1 MVIDDTITDYDEI
14 SIQLQIE
21 VVNLRGMF
29 CLTQRS
35 DLLIWNNWKSTD
47 WNKTNLGI
55 ELQLGIGVKKKYKW
69 QLTIRL
75 IRPPFQGQN
84 TFHLWT

>member
-35 DLLIWNNWKSTD
+35 DLLI
-47 WNKTNLGI
+47 
-55 ELQLGIGVKKKYKW
+55 
-69 QLTIRL
+69 
-75 IRPPFQGQN
+75 
-84 TFHLWT
+84 